1 MVGRNADERLLHRST
16 ALGSAL
22 LAGSAINL
30 FGWDLAKPETLA
42 KVNTLGVKKF
52 APSLAEAEREAKWD
66 RWQKAVKRSLG
77 WDEAPEED

>member
-1 MVGRNADERLLHRST
+1 MHRST